1 MMTMMMMQRLLQNNN
16 NNNNNSN
23 NNNNNNNNG
32 YADEMRLNGI
42 RHHSAS
48 PFSKPAAVQ
57 AAAPDSCG
65 GEPDALTLQPSAGCT
80 EPKLQPVSPQFVCTG
95 TATAAAVQA
104 GPTCTTVVTVAAADD
119 RLTSDEDDELN
130 VDELNVDE
138 LNVDEDP
145 VDLTNNRLHGAG
157 HGLMLHCD
165 RGAGSL
171 HPQAGSVAAVV
182 PMDTTAA
189 ANDYETSGNSKGRLA
204 FSVENIL
211 DPNKFTRKLMAP
223 AAVLPRWRPRVDF
236 STDPSGAGE
245 ECSRNYIMD
254 EDDEDISVSG
264 DGCGS
269 DMSDDRD
276 KVSGDGSSSTGVGGG
291 AGSAKKSK
299 SSSDHCG
306 GGGGGGGGGGSSK
319 NGGSGKP
326 RRARTAFTYE
336 QLVALENKFKTTR
349 YLSVCERLNLALS
362 LSLTETQVKIWFQN
376 RRTKWK
382 KQNPGLDV
390 NSPTVPPPGPAGSSA
405 TGGPPFFHPLAYSA
419 AHHYQT
425 QSYSAAAA
433 AAYFHHLG
441 AHHSTIGGH
450 HPPS

>member
-16 NNNNNSN
+16 NNNNNPN
-23 NNNNNNNNG
+23 NNNNNNNNV

-57 AAAPDSCG
+57 AATPDSCG
-65 GEPDALTLQPSAGCT
+65 GEPDALTSAGCN
-80 EPKLQPVSPQFVCTG
+80 EPQLQPVSPQFTCTG
-95 TATAAAVQA
+95 TATAGAAQA

-145 VDLTNNRLHGAG
+145 VDMTNNRLHGGRVVAG
-157 HGLMLHCD
+157 HGLLHCSD
-165 RGAGSL
+165 RGLHQQTGS
-171 HPQAGSVAAVV
+171 AAAVV
-182 PMDTTAA
+182 PMDTAAA

-236 STDPSGAGE
+236 ATDPSGAGE
-245 ECSRNYIMD
+245 ECSRNYMMD

-276 KVSGDGSSSTGVGGG
+276 KVSGDGSSSTGGGG
-291 AGSAKKSK
+291 GGGGGSAKKSK

-306 GGGGGGGGGGSSK
+306 GGGGGGGGGGSK